1 MINLVSIRRYEQL
14 RRMVKAQSRLK
25 LSRQSRFD
33 PSSNEI
39 KRMVCFCIFI
49 ARIGDVVR
57 KVGRKR
63 DSQYSA

>member
-1 MINLVSIRRYEQL
+1 L
-14 RRMVKAQSRLK
+14 RMMVKAQSRLK